1 MTKQTLNLIIK
12 VVVEV
17 SELVIIIIKDKRKR
31 RMMNDN
37 YFSRLMTII
46 FLVFVPLSQYL
57 FILLLFLH
65 I

>member
-31 RMMNDN
+31 RKWYDTGS
-37 YFSRLMTII
+37 YAAKK
-46 FLVFVPLSQYL
+46 
-57 FILLLFLH
+57 
-65 I
+65 